1 MLGRGQ
7 MQRLAI
13 ASILSMRPSVLIID
27 EPTTGLDWGECI
39 RVMELVKE
47 LNDAGHTIIMTTH
60 NMNLVSLY
68 AKRVVVLRYGEKILD
83 GPMEDVFRETEKLKS
98 AYIKG
103 PQVYRMLSEFP
114 DIKVKDYSLTSVADK
129 IEECCKKE
137 AVH

>member
-60 NMNLVSLY
+60 NMNLVS
-68 AKRVVVLRYGEKILD
+68 
-83 GPMEDVFRETEKLKS
+83 M
-98 AYIKG
+98 
-103 PQVYRMLSEFP
+103 
-114 DIKVKDYSLTSVADK
+114 
-129 IEECCKKE
+129 
-137 AVH
+137 